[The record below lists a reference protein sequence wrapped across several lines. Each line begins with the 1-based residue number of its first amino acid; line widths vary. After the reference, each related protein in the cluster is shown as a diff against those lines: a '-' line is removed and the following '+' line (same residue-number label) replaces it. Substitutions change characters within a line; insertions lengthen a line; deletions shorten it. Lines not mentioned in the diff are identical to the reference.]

1 VHVLPVSGH
10 LPGERDGL
18 TVGGRWPPVAITF
31 DFGNTLVPVTRATL
45 ERVVAATATAVI
57 ARSGPFARE
66 DFLFAWREERA
77 RQFAED
83 VPAGREVELE
93 RRVVRVFARLRGMAP
108 PGDDGRWDDAVAAD
122 LSHESERA
130 AAIDAYSAAFVAEMP
145 VPPDIGPLLARLALD
160 RPLGILSNWPHAATI
175 DRYVEA
181 AGWAPHLRAVVVSE
195 RVGSIK
201 PLAPIF
207 RAAEA
212 ALGVPGGRILHVG
225 DDWAADV
232 VGAKRAGW
240 LAAYVRNRQ
249 GDTPLPSSRPDE
261 TVSADLVIDHLTD
274 LLAALR
280 A

>member
-1 VHVLPVSGH
+1 M
-10 LPGERDGL
+10 
-18 TVGGRWPPVAITF
+18 GGRWPPAAITF

-45 ERVVAATATAVI
+45 ERVVAATASAVI

-66 DFLFAWREERA
+66 AFLAVWHEERA

-93 RRVVRVFARLRGMAP
+93 RRVVRVLARLRGMAP
-108 PGDDGRWDDAVAAD
+108 PGEGDRWDDGAAVV
-122 LSHESERA
+122 LSDASERA
-130 AAIDAYSAAFVAEMP
+130 AAVDAYSAAFVAEIP
-145 VPPDIGPLLARLALD
+145 VPPEIGPLLARLALH

-181 AGWAPHLRAVVVSE
+181 AGWAPHLRAIVVSE

-201 PLAPIF
+201 PLEPIF
-207 RAAEA
+207 RAAEV
-212 ALGVPGGRILHVG
+212 ALGVPGERILHVG

-240 LAAYVRNRQ
+240 LAGYVRERQ
-249 GDTPLPSSRPDE
+249 GDSPLPASRPDE
-261 TVSADLVIDHLTD
+261 TVSADLEIDHLTD
-274 LLAALR
+274 LPEALR
-280 A
+280 S